1 MRGEGAQGQIG
12 SITSCAEP
20 TARPPHSLPLTPHAV
35 MQLPLLPDTSTWEGH
50 DAAARGTVFLPLDV
64 RSVLNT
70 PATTRMPFWS
80 INPYVGCEF
89 GCTYCYAR
97 ETHRWTTERR
107 GSPSPVR
114 ERGLGGEVVKER
126 GSGGEACPERSEGS
140 PADEATMP
148 AWLAFEKRIL
158 VKHDAPDVLATTF
171 RPAEVKGR
179 TIVIGTA
186 TDPYQPA
193 ERHFRLTRRILE
205 HFRRYEGLALGIIT
219 KSPLVARDAGLLG
232 ELAKQ
237 HRVKVLISC
246 ASIDGKLLRRIEARS
261 PAPHARIRAIRQLT
275 DQGVT
280 VGLLV
285 APVIP
290 GITDGYAALEALLR
304 AAREAGA
311 TSASGQALRLGP
323 AARARFLPQ
332 LQQEFPELYAR
343 YERRYAGRNGPGDDY
358 EAAMKARFTTLR
370 RRLGYPG
377 GAEMEPGQVVAGLAP
392 QRLAETGQVSI
403 TDEMFKTAHH
413 EGTKGTEGSRPNAGF
428 RDVSEH

>member
-1 MRGEGAQGQIG
+1 
-12 SITSCAEP
+12 
-20 TARPPHSLPLTPHAV
+20 
-35 MQLPLLPDTSTWEGH
+35 MQLPLLPDLSAGPDPWAELADAEG
-50 DAAARGTVFLPLDV
+50 RGTVFLNLPV
-64 RSVLNT
+64 RSVLNS

-97 ETHRWTTERR
+97 ETHRWTTERHS
-107 GSPSPVR
+107 SPSPVR
-114 ERGLGGEVVKER
+114 ERGSGGEV
-126 GSGGEACPERSEGS
+126 EAKPGAQAEYTI
-140 PADEATMP
+140 PP
-148 AWLAFEKRIL
+148 WLAFEKQIL
-158 VKHDAPDVLATTF
+158 VKHDAPDVLAATF

-193 ERHFRLTRRILE
+193 ERQFRLTRRILE
-205 HFRRYEGLALGIIT
+205 LFLRYEGLSLGLIT
-219 KSPLVARDAGLLG
+219 KSPLIARDAELLA
-232 ELAKQ
+232 ELSKK

-261 PAPHARIRAIRQLT
+261 PAPHARIRALGKLA
-275 DQGVT
+275 DAGVT

-290 GITDGYAALEALLR
+290 GITDGRAALEALLR

-332 LQQEFPELYAR
+332 LAQEFPDLVRR
-343 YERRYAGRNGPGDDY
+343 YERRYGRTHGPGDEY
-358 EAAMKARFTTLR
+358 ETAMKRRFTKLR
-370 RRLGYPG
+370 ALLNYPG
-377 GAEMEPGQVVAGLAP
+377 GHEMEPGRVDLARIAEAP
-392 QRLAETGQVSI
+392 QLSI
-403 TDEMFKTAHH
+403 TDQMFKAT
-413 EGTKGTEGSRPNAGF
+413 T
-428 RDVSEH
+428 

>member
-1 MRGEGAQGQIG
+1 MA
-12 SITSCAEP
+12 T
-20 TARPPHSLPLTPHAV
+20 
-35 MQLPLLPDTSTWEGH
+35 MQLPLLPDLSAGPDPWAELADAEG
-50 DAAARGTVFLPLDV
+50 RGTVFLNLPV
-64 RSVLNT
+64 RTVLNS

-97 ETHRWTTERR
+97 ETHRWTSERMGALAHGRVTEA
-107 GSPSPVR
+107 P
-114 ERGLGGEVVKER
+114 
-126 GSGGEACPERSEGS
+126 EALTRPRVDA
-140 PADEATMP
+140 PTRLP
-148 AWLAFEKRIL
+148 PWLAFEKQIL
-158 VKHDAPDVLATTF
+158 VKHDAPEVLAATF

-193 ERHFRLTRRILE
+193 ERQFRLTRRILE
-205 HFRRYEGLALGIIT
+205 LFLRYEGLSLGLIT
-219 KSPLVARDAGLLG
+219 KSPLIARDAELLA
-232 ELAKQ
+232 ELSKK

-261 PAPHARIRAIRQLT
+261 PAPHARIRALGRLA
-275 DQGVT
+275 DAGVT

-290 GITDGYAALEALLR
+290 GITDGRAALEALLR

-332 LQQEFPELYAR
+332 LAQEFPDLVRR
-343 YERRYAGRNGPGDDY
+343 YERRYGRTHGPGDEY
-358 EAAMKARFTTLR
+358 ETAMKRRFTKLR
-370 RRLGYPG
+370 ALLDYPG
-377 GAEMEPGQVVAGLAP
+377 GHEMEPGRVDLARIAEAGQAP
-392 QRLAETGQVSI
+392 PQLSI
-403 TDEMFKTAHH
+403 TDQMFK
-413 EGTKGTEGSRPNAGF
+413 G
-428 RDVSEH
+428 

>member
-1 MRGEGAQGQIG
+1 
-12 SITSCAEP
+12 
-20 TARPPHSLPLTPHAV
+20 
-35 MQLPLLPDTSTWEGH
+35 MQLPLLPDLSAGPDPWAELA
-50 DAAARGTVFLPLDV
+50 DAERRGTVFLNLPV
-64 RSVLNT
+64 RSVLNS

-97 ETHRWTTERR
+97 ETHRWTTERK
-107 GSPSPVR
+107 GSPSPDR
-114 ERGLGGEVVKER
+114 ERGLGGEGATAEALGGKAER

-140 PADEATMP
+140 PADNAEMP
-148 AWLAFEKRIL
+148 PWLAFEKQIL
-158 VKHDAPDVLATTF
+158 VKHDAPDVLAATF

-193 ERHFRLTRRILE
+193 ERQFRLTRRILE
-205 HFRRYEGLALGIIT
+205 LFLRYEGLSLGLIT
-219 KSPLVARDAGLLG
+219 KSPLIARDAELLAQ
-232 ELAKQ
+232 LSQK

-261 PAPHARIRAIRQLT
+261 PAPHARIRALKKLT
-275 DQGVT
+275 DAGVT

-290 GITDGYAALEALLR
+290 GITDGRAALEALLR

-332 LQQEFPELYAR
+332 LAQEFPELYAR
-343 YERRYAGRNGPGDDY
+343 YARRYAGRHGPGDDY
-358 EAAMKARFTTLR
+358 EAAMKRRFTILR
-370 RRLGYPG
+370 NRIGYP
-377 GAEMEPGQVVAGLAP
+377 AGEA
-392 QRLAETGQVSI
+392 I
-403 TDEMFKTAHH
+403 TP
-413 EGTKGTEGSRPNAGF
+413 R
-428 RDVSEH
+428 

>member
-1 MRGEGAQGQIG
+1 
-12 SITSCAEP
+12 
-20 TARPPHSLPLTPHAV
+20 
-35 MQLPLLPDTSTWEGH
+35 MQLPLLPDLPAGPDPWAELADAEG
-50 DAAARGTVFLPLDV
+50 RGTVFLNLPV
-64 RSVLNT
+64 RSVLNS

-97 ETHRWTTERR
+97 ETHRWTSERR
-107 GSPSPVR
+107 QDGKTASR
-114 ERGLGGEVVKER
+114 D
-126 GSGGEACPERSEGS
+126 EG
-140 PADEATMP
+140 TMP
-148 AWLAFEKRIL
+148 SWLAFEKQIL
-158 VKHDAPDVLATTF
+158 VKHDAADVLAATF

-193 ERHFRLTRRILE
+193 ERQFRLTRRILE
-205 HFRRYEGLALGIIT
+205 LFLRYEGLSLGLIT
-219 KSPLVARDAGLLG
+219 KSPLIARDAELLAQ
-232 ELAKQ
+232 LSKK

-261 PAPHARIRAIRQLT
+261 PAPHARIRALGKLAQA
-275 DQGVT
+275 GVT

-290 GITDGYAALEALLR
+290 GITDGRAALEALLR

-332 LQQEFPELYAR
+332 LAQEFPDLVRR
-343 YERRYAGRNGPGDDY
+343 YERRYGRTHGPGDEY
-358 EAAMKARFTTLR
+358 ETAMKRRFTKLR
-370 RRLGYPG
+370 ALLNYPG
-377 GAEMEPGQVVAGLAP
+377 GHEMEPGRVDLARIAEAGQAP
-392 QRLAETGQVSI
+392 PQLSI
-403 TDEMFKTAHH
+403 TDTMFRA
-413 EGTKGTEGSRPNAGF
+413 EPVAGGKAP
-428 RDVSEH
+428 